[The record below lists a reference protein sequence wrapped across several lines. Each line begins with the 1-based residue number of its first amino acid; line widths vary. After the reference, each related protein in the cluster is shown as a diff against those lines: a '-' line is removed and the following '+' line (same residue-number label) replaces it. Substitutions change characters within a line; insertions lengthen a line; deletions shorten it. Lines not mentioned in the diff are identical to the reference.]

1 MKKQATAV
9 LGIISAIIIAGCG
22 GSGSGSS
29 SSVTP
34 SNNSTTSITGKVADG
49 YLVNATV
56 FMDKNTN
63 YQLDA
68 GEPSAVTDTNGAYS
82 LLIDPADAGKYP
94 IVAIA
99 TKGVTID
106 KDNNLPVANTYVLSM
121 HAVAVTS
128 TSGGV
133 SGTVS
138 NFISPMSSQ
147 IRELM
152 ETGKYA
158 TIQDAMNELG
168 TKLGLAAGMN
178 MMDDYIAANNTSMHT
193 AAQNMAGLMGSQ
205 MSTVLGNNGATTTVD
220 VNRYRGMMGTIFSNI
235 SSVKGSGPNT
245 QTTMTNLMGTM
256 QTNLPNIT
264 PGQPFR
270 NMSTAFRGGM
280 TGGTTGGITAGTT
293 GGTAG
298 GMTGGMGGT
307 SGGMMG
313 GQTSTATGTWTSAG
327 GMM

>member
-1 MKKQATAV
+1 MKKQALAV
-9 LGIISAIIIAGCG
+9 LGIFVSAGIMAGCG
-22 GSGSGSS
+22 SG
-29 SSVTP
+29 T
-34 SNNSTTSITGKVADG
+34 NTTAKTTSISGKVADG

-56 FMDKNTN
+56 FLDKNRN
-63 YQLDA
+63 YRLHA
-68 GEPSAVTDTNGAYS
+68 GEPSVVTDTNGAYA
-82 LLIDPADAGKYP
+82 LNIEPAEVGNYP

-106 KDNNLPVANTYVLSM
+106 KDTNLPVTSTYVFSM

-128 TSGGV
+128 TTGGV

-158 TIQDAMNELG
+158 TMRDAMNALG
-168 TKLGLAAGMN
+168 KKLGLADGTG
-178 MMDDYIAANNTSMHT
+178 MMDDYIAANNTTMHT
-193 AAQNMAGLMGSQ
+193 AARNMAGLMGSQ
-205 MSTVLGNNGATTTVD
+205 MALVMNNDGATTAVD

-235 SSVKGSGPNT
+235 SSVRGAGPAT
-245 QTTMTNLMGTM
+245 QTAITNLMGTM
-256 QTNLPNIT
+256 MTNLPNIT

-280 TGGTTGGITAGTT
+280 
-293 GGTAG
+293 
-298 GMTGGMGGT
+298 MGGT
-307 SGGMMG
+307 NGGMMG
-313 GQTSTATGTWTSAG
+313 GATTTTSTGTGTSAG